1 MLVNT
6 SRSANGTSFHN
17 STVTATVNELI
28 SVIGKPVYDDNTGED
43 KVNIEWE
50 LEDEEGNVVTIYDWK
65 EYRKIG
71 MDEKIEWHIGGMS
84 KMITYNAKE
93 EIDLV
98 LSYKT
103 SSMFI

>member
-28 SVIGKPVYDDNTGED
+28 SIIGEPTYNDNTGED

-50 LEDEEGNVVTIYDWK
+50 LEDGDGNVVTIYDWK

-84 KMITYNAKE
+84 KMITYYAKK
-93 EIDLV
+93 EIELA

-103 SSMFI
+103 SSTFI